1 MSGRYDN
8 RYNEKRP
15 ILSFRVSPEVKDRL
29 SELQDGTDKT
39 IGEIAENV
47 ITDAM
52 TSPDKNHNSTTG
64 HNNYDNGYSNGFND
78 GLNSNNKKNNSDD
91 IYKNGVKDGS
101 KKVKNEIKNMIN
113 SNRTKINGDFKKLFD
128 KYLEQHRTECENCHG
143 TFINED
149 FDYCPYCQTEFDKN
163 DSGSE
168 DTSVLGFDFSSSDNK
183 IPILSDI
190 LNWLGLNREDTEITA
205 EEKIQDDRKINFIG
219 GDKSNLNNI
228 KHEKEYKCHECGFEF
243 DGQSKF
249 CPNCG
254 VEFYWD

>member
-47 ITDAM
+47 ITEAM

-91 IYKNGVKDGS
+91 IYKNGVKDGT
-101 KKVKNEIKNMIN
+101 KKVKTEIKNMIN
-113 SNRTKINGDFKKLFD
+113 SNQSKINGDFKKLFD
-128 KYLEQHRTECENCHG
+128 KYLEQHKSECEKCHG

-149 FDYCPYCQTEFDKN
+149 FDYCPYCKMEFDKN
-163 DSGSE
+163 DNGSK
-168 DTSVLGFDFSSSDNK
+168 DNSVLGFDFSTNNNE

-190 LNWLGLNREDTEITA
+190 LAWLGLSGDEGEAPENNN
-205 EEKIQDDRKINFIG
+205 KLNFIG
-219 GDKSNLNNI
+219 GDKSNSKQGND
-228 KHEKEYKCHECGFEF
+228 EYEFKCAECDFEF
-243 DGQSKF
+243 NGKKLN
-249 CPNCG
+249 CPSCG
-254 VEFYWD
+254 IELIYD